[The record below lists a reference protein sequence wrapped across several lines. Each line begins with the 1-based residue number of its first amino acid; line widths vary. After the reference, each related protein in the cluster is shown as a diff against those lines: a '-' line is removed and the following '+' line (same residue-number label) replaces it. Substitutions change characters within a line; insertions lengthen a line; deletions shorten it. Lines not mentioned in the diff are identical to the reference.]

1 MTQETSLSKETV
13 AEMARFVGLQVD
25 DDDIERLEAEARS
38 VARNMAR
45 LDAIDLDG
53 VEPLL
58 IHFLPPSQPR

>member
-1 MTQETSLSKETV
+1 MTQETPLSKEAV
-13 AEMARFVGLQVD
+13 AEMARFVGLHVD
-25 DDDIERLEAEARS
+25 DGDIERLEGEARS
-38 VARNMAR
+38 VARNMAK

>member
-1 MTQETSLSKETV
+1 MTQETPLSKEAL

-25 DDDIERLEAEARS
+25 DGDIERLEGEARS
-38 VARNMAR
+38 VARNMAK

-58 IHFLPPSQPR
+58 INFLPPSQPR

>member
-1 MTQETSLSKETV
+1 MTQETPLSKETV

-25 DDDIERLEAEARS
+25 DDDIERLEAETRS

>member
-1 MTQETSLSKETV
+1 MTQETSLSKEAV

-25 DDDIERLEAEARS
+25 DGDIERLEGEARS
-38 VARNMAR
+38 VARNMAK